1 MVLEDST
8 ATTQSSRSEQPTCV
22 IWGCRLDGKN
32 PSYTFDIP
40 EEETYDQQVSLRT
53 VCLGENVKDEV
64 NMVEIM
70 PPKDSKPSTAV
81 HIATLKLSVLPMATL
96 MGLDLTPPVTFRLKS
111 GSGPVYLAGQYLS
124 GNICWVGPTLD
135 EDEDEEVS
143 SNEEEEME
151 ASSKE
156 NLSAKTDEME
166 ASPVK
171 PVKAQSSKQA
181 GTSKEEPPQPVQEE
195 SLGRRGSRGGK
206 AANKGQL
213 RL

>member
-32 PSYTFDIP
+32 PNYTFDIP
-40 EEETYDQQVSLRT
+40 EEEAYEQQLSLRT
-53 VCLGENVKDEV
+53 VCLGENARDEL
-64 NMVEIM
+64 NMVEIL

-81 HIATLKLSVLPMATL
+81 HIATLKLSVLPMVSL
-96 MGLDLTPPVTFRLKS
+96 MGLDLALPVTFRLKS

-124 GNICWVGPTLD
+124 VGPPLD
-135 EDEDEEVS
+135 EDEDQEES

-156 NLSAKTDEME
+156 NLSTKTDEME

-181 GTSKEEPPQPVQEE
+181 STSKEEPPQPVQED